1 MDAAASNGGL
11 LYHGVQEGK
20 LCVVHCI
27 NTALQ
32 GPFFSEFDLAA
43 LACDLDQRECLVML
57 ESSQSPS
64 AANAASGDFLAE
76 GSHNV
81 SLGGDFSIQISPG
94 IPVGDSRL
102 EVPVYTLIRWRLE
115 GSSLGRKE
123 NCLDSA
129 LFQSFEGMLIVEI
142 R

>member
-32 GPFFSEFDLAA
+32 GPYFFEFDLAA

-57 ESSQSPS
+57 ESSQSP
-64 AANAASGDFLAE
+64 ARPTL
-76 GSHNV
+76 
-81 SLGGDFSIQISPG
+81 
-94 IPVGDSRL
+94 PVGTSTMSPS
-102 EVPVYTLIRWRLE
+102 EAI
-115 GSSLGRKE
+115 
-123 NCLDSA
+123 SA
-129 LFQSFEGMLIVEI
+129 FRSVQEFQSLERQHVMNRKVERAYRKLKVMKEDHQLCKYEDSI
-142 R
+142 HL

>member
-32 GPFFSEFDLAA
+32 GPYFFEFDLAA

-57 ESSQSPS
+57 ESSQSP
-64 AANAASGDFLAE
+64 ARPTL
-76 GSHNV
+76 
-81 SLGGDFSIQISPG
+81 
-94 IPVGDSRL
+94 PVGTSTMSPS
-102 EVPVYTLIRWRLE
+102 EAI
-115 GSSLGRKE
+115 
-123 NCLDSA
+123 SA
-129 LFQSFEGMLIVEI
+129 FRSVQEFQ
-142 R
+142 